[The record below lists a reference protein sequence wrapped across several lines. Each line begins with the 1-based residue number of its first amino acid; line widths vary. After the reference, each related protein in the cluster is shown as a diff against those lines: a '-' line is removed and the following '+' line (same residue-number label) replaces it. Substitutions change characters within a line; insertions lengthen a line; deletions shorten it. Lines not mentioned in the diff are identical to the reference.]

1 MAVERR
7 TRDNARMKRPIRTF
21 VAAIAILAL
30 SAPALADKGGQG
42 KGGGKPDKGA
52 SHGSSKGKG
61 QGGGNESKGGN
72 GPGNSASKGK
82 GAKKFESSDRSAIQ
96 SYYRDEYSRGGNC
109 PPGLAKKDNGCM
121 PPGQARKWNV
131 GSALPSDIYIE
142 PLPSRLRS
150 TLVAPMPGYDYG
162 YVGGEVIL
170 FGVSDRIVVDFIAVY

>member
-1 MAVERR
+1 
-7 TRDNARMKRPIRTF
+7 MKKASALPRLLV
-21 VAAIAILAL
+21 VALATIVL

-42 KGGGKPDKGA
+42 KGGGKPDKAA
-52 SHGSSKGKG
+52 SHGPGKGKG
-61 QGGGNESKGGN
+61 QGGGNSSKGGN
-72 GPGNSASKGK
+72 GNAGSPGNSASKGK

-96 SYYRDEYSRGGNC
+96 SYYRDEYTRGGNC

-131 GSALPSDIYIE
+131 GSSLPSDVYIE

-150 TLVAPMPGYDYG
+150 TLVVPMPGYDYG

-170 FGVSDRIVVDFIAVY
+170 FGVSDRIVVDVFAVY